1 MKTNER
7 GFTMNGK
14 SMQNNMQTGFLEDQL
29 YEAQQALFAATSIK
43 QVKFLQSKIKY
54 LRQKVKE
61 NGR

>member
-1 MKTNER
+1 
-7 GFTMNGK
+7 MNGK